1 MNKRFFWFISLTIIM
16 SLVLV
21 SCVGQADMPT
31 EEIVEEETEVAE
43 ETEIEVTETEEEPA
57 VEEEPEL
64 IELIVWADELRAPI
78 IDGLG
83 NQFANEYGIKLT
95 IQQLGFGDIRDQLAV
110 AGPAGEGPD
119 IIIGAHDWLGQLVS
133 NGLVSTLDLGE
144 KESEFLDASISAFVY
159 DGELYGLPYA
169 TENIAF
175 FCNAD
180 IIDTAP
186 TTWDEVTTLAE
197 QLEEESDGEVTAWT
211 IQTNDPYHHFP
222 LMNSFGGYVFGLT
235 EEGYDPDDVGIDSPG
250 AIASAE
256 WLQSMVEA
264 GHLTPDV
271 DYDVLHTLFTT
282 GKVACIGT
290 GPWALS
296 AIRDSG
302 VNYFISPFPAGD
314 VGPGSP
320 FLGVQGFMISAFSE
334 NQILAQTVL
343 NEIFATEEFMQAM
356 YDVDPRPSAYLAVRD
371 ATEDTDIAAFGIA
384 GTTGLAMPAIPA
396 MSSVWEAWGNATF
409 LIITQELD
417 ATTAYTDAANQIRT
431 LIEE

>member
-1 MNKRFFWFISLTIIM
+1 
-16 SLVLV
+16 
-21 SCVGQADMPT
+21 MPT
-31 EEIVEEETEVAE
+31 EEVAIEEETEVIEETEVVE
-43 ETEIEVTETEEEPA
+43 ETEIIEETEA
-57 VEEEPEL
+57 EEETNL
-64 IELIVWADELRAPI
+64 VELIVWADELRAPI
-78 IDGLG
+78 IDSLG
-83 NQFANEYGIKLT
+83 NQFASEYGISLI

-119 IIIGAHDWLGQLVS
+119 IIIGAHDWLGQIVS
-133 NGLVSTLDLGE
+133 NGLVSPLDLGE
-144 KESEFLDASISAFVY
+144 KESEFLDAAITAFIY
-159 DGELYGLPYA
+159 EGELYGLPYA

-186 TTWDEVTTLAE
+186 TTWAEVKTLAE
-197 QLEEESDGEVTAWT
+197 DLEAESEGEVTAWT

-235 EEGYDPDDVGIDSPG
+235 DEGYDPNDVGLDSPS
-250 AIASAE
+250 AITSAE

-264 GHLTPDV
+264 EHLTADV

-314 VGPGSP
+314 AGPGRP

-343 NEIFATEEFMQAM
+343 NEIFATDEFMQAL
-356 YDVDPRPSAYLAVRD
+356 YDVDPRPSAYLSVRNT
-371 ATEDTDIAAFGIA
+371 TEDVDIAAFGVA
-384 GTTGLAMPAIPA
+384 GATGLAMPAIPA

-409 LIITQELD
+409 LIITQELN
-417 ATTAYTDAANQIRT
+417 ASAAYTDAANQIRT
-431 LIEE
+431 LIGE